1 MTAMTIKF
9 KCRHCLAQLGAGI
22 KLIGTKGSCP
32 NCGKEITVPSND
44 SQNQNEKKETVKK
57 E

>member
-9 KCRHCLAQLGAGI
+9 KCPHCEAKLGAGV

-32 NCGKEITVPSND
+32 NCGKEITVPKKD
-44 SQNQNEKKETVKK
+44 SQLQNETVKK

>member
-9 KCRHCLAQLGAGI
+9 KCPHCEAQLGAGV

-32 NCGKEITVPSND
+32 NCGKEITVPKKDAETQSVKE
-44 SQNQNEKKETVKK
+44 QTAKKE
-57 E
+57 